1 MIDGSWPSPARPGYS
16 GLKRDGAARERKP
29 RTDVSLPY
37 RPCPVCGADAYTEQ
51 YRSERPD
58 GVYAVTVWR
67 CPNNARRLTRREL
80 LADKK
85 PHPNTHPAHRTEER
99 TDEMPKLDIRPK
111 RCEKAFSPRPRL
123 PKPKAAPE
131 PKPKPE
137 PKPNRMAVIG
147 HGRRKEILEFIESY
161 QRQHGFGPSIRE
173 IGEAV
178 GLSSSCTVWSH
189 LRVLEREGKI
199 QRVNGRARCLSI
211 PDTEVMR
218 FRAALLLLRDLVGE
232 RAPWE
237 QLEQVILEAGL

>member
-29 RTDVSLPY
+29 RTDIDLPY

-58 GVYAVTVWR
+58 GVYTVTVWR
-67 CPNNARRLTRREL
+67 CPNNARKLTRREL

-85 PHPNTHPAHRTEER
+85 PRPNTHPAHRTEER
-99 TDEMPKLDIRPK
+99 THEVPKLDTAPR
-111 RCEKAFSPRPRL
+111 RCEKAFSTRPSR
-123 PKPKAAPE
+123 PKAE
-131 PKPKPE
+131 PKPRPE
-137 PKPNRMAVIG
+137 PKPNPMAVRG
-147 HGRRKEILEFIESY
+147 HRRRKEILEFIESY

-178 GLSSSCTVWSH
+178 GLSSSCTVWVH
-189 LRVLEREGKI
+189 LRAMEQAGQI
-199 QRVNGRARCLSI
+199 QRANGRARCLSI